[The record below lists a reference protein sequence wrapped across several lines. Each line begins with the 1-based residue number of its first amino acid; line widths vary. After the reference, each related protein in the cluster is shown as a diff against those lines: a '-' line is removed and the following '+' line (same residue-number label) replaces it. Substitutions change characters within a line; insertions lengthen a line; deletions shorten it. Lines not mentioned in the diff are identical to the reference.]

1 MSLPQVVPPAE
12 WQIARDTLLAKEKE
26 ATRARDALAAER
38 RRLPMVR
45 IDKDYRF
52 EGPEARRPWSTCS
65 TNAASGS
72 STTSCSSPARP
83 SPAGVARCSRT
94 TSATWPTARPRHVTG
109 PGVPGAA
116 GGDRAVQGAHG
127 LDGAVVL
134 RSR

>member
-1 MSLPQVVPPAE
+1 MSLPQVAPPAE

-65 TNAASGS
+65 TNAAS
-72 STTSCSSPARP
+72 
-83 SPAGVARCSRT
+83 
-94 TSATWPTARPRHVTG
+94 
-109 PGVPGAA
+109 
-116 GGDRAVQGAHG
+116 
-127 LDGAVVL
+127 
-134 RSR
+134 